1 MAHRLE
7 PHVATDRRVDDPP
20 SPLLAAERPPLDPGP
35 SDPVTTDV
43 RARLLHG
50 CFAGEDEPVET
61 TLPPED
67 PDAQLAWRPIVFIW
81 RVRRGV
87 QPVIMPRWRRL
98 D

>member
-7 PHVATDRRVDDPP
+7 RFVATDRRVDDPP
-20 SPLLAAERPPLDPGP
+20 SPLLAAERRLLVGDPPDPAA
-35 SDPVTTDV
+35 TDV

-50 CFAGEDEPVET
+50 CFAAADEPVET

-67 PDAQLAWRPIVFIW
+67 PDAELAWRPVVFMW
-81 RVRRGV
+81 RGRRGV

>member
-7 PHVATDRRVDDPP
+7 RHVATDRRVDDPP
-20 SPLLAAERPPLDPGP
+20 SPILAAERRLLDPGP
-35 SDPVTTDV
+35 ADV

-50 CFAGEDEPVET
+50 CFAAADEPVET

-67 PDAQLAWRPIVFIW
+67 PDAELAWHPVVFIW
-81 RVRRGV
+81 RGRRGV

>member
-7 PHVATDRRVDDPP
+7 RHVATDRRVDDPP
-20 SPLLAAERPPLDPGP
+20 SPLLAAERRLLDPGP
-35 SDPVTTDV
+35 ADLAATDV

-50 CFAGEDEPVET
+50 CFAADDEPVET
-61 TLPPED
+61 TLPPDD
-67 PDAQLAWRPIVFIW
+67 PEAELAWRPVVFIW
-81 RVRRGV
+81 RGRRGV